1 MKAKHSVQAVALLAL
16 LVVAGCASQSSD
28 TGTTGNPP
36 GSVVT
41 TSDTA
46 TAPTST
52 YVTFQTVQGK
62 WGETITVDGGEI
74 RVDAP
79 LRDPDGKILHA
90 GDKLV
95 YCVVSLRNTGSTPLP
110 YDQADFYLNTP
121 NEAWA
126 GGYGG
131 AATVLEPPLGAGT
144 LEPGG
149 TARGAASFEFTRAE
163 AVDSLWLYFDV
174 SWNRR
179 VTATWR

>member
-1 MKAKHSVQAVALLAL
+1 MAQVKAKHSVQAVALLAL

-62 WGETITVDGGEI
+62 WGETITVDGG
-74 RVDAP
+74 VDAP